1 MWLNTSK
8 RGSQTM
14 ARIGFVIVLLM
25 LQRAEALA
33 SAGQSGAAGAVS
45 GIAKYSPNYGTE
57 FKARFSSLNYQFY
70 CGLFLKYKSMCLNN
84 ELLR

>member
-1 MWLNTSK
+1 
-8 RGSQTM
+8 M
-14 ARIGFVIVLLM
+14 ARIGAVIVLLM

-45 GIAKYSPNYGTE
+45 GIAKCSPNSKVTNCIYYAYGTE
-57 FKARFSSLNYQFY
+57 FKARFSSLNYQFD
-70 CGLFLKYKSMCLNN
+70 CALFLKYKSMYLNN